1 LDQCVASGNGTG
13 AFVAS
18 LTGLAPATLYYVR
31 AYATNSVGTS
41 YGAQVSFTTQNPFV
55 NKQPTMNVI
64 GDVSFLH
71 TAAEQVVNL
80 SGISAGA
87 GENQNLTVTA
97 VAANTQLIQSLSV
110 QYVSPHETGILRFQ
124 NDRRQVGT
132 TTISVI
138 VKDDA
143 GIANG
148 GVDSLVVTFTVNVLL
163 DTDLGDEDATPK
175 EFRLDQ
181 NYPNP
186 FNPSTQISF
195 SLPVGVHVDL
205 AVYDMMGR
213 RVTQLVDAFT
223 AVGTHRVTF
232 DAAALPSGIYMYVIK
247 AGGMTASNKMT
258 LIK

>member
-1 LDQCVASGNGTG
+1 
-13 AFVAS
+13 
-18 LTGLAPATLYYVR
+18 
-31 AYATNSVGTS
+31 
-41 YGAQVSFTTQNPFV
+41 
-55 NKQPTMNVI
+55 MNVI

-97 VAANTQLIQSLSV
+97 VTANTQLIQSLSV
-110 QYVSPHETGILRFQ
+110 QYVNPQETATLRFQ

-143 GIANG
+143 GTANG
-148 GVDSLVVTFTVNVLL
+148 GVDSLVVSFAVNVLL
-163 DTDLGDEDATPK
+163 DTDLVDENTIPK
-175 EFRLDQ
+175 DFRLDQ

-195 SLPVGVHVDL
+195 ALPTGVHVDL
-205 AVYDMMGR
+205 AVFDVMGR
-213 RVTQLVDAFT
+213 RVTQLVDAYT
-223 AVGTHRVTF
+223 AAGTHRVTF
-232 DAAALPSGIYMYVIK
+232 DAGALPSGIYMYMIK
-247 AGGMTASNKMT
+247 AGSMTASSKMT